1 MYSRHC
7 ALLLVLSCSLTITRA
22 FQHGHGSLSFSTTR
36 SRSFSTKLNQ
46 KKRIST
52 AAGSS
57 SAISRTQQLNDL
69 AKSQGLAVPA
79 LVDKLT
85 MQYAKYQ
92 ETKRNNPDIVGTV
105 KKMRFIRQL
114 IDEYETNTTNGSSS
128 APTSARASA
137 APSEETDQITT
148 ILRPKRIQSIQ
159 TRVDDIQTTQRDAQT
174 QARSDPTL
182 LSDVTFASRPDLHP
196 ASKRA
201 VIDVLGLETMTEI
214 QSKTFEAAALGT
226 DVLGRARTGT
236 GKTLAFLL
244 PAVES
249 ILRQVD
255 DEKRVRGTSG
265 CEILIISPTRELA
278 TQIGTQAAAVLKYHR
293 GLSSLVVF
301 GGTKINRDKA
311 LFAKGLPTIL
321 VATPGRLVDHLQN
334 TNIHGRRLCDV
345 MRSNT
350 QVLVLDETDRLLD
363 MGFRRDIQ
371 TIIGYLPKKE
381 QRQTLLFSATLPP
394 TLRQVMAE
402 TMKADYVTVDCVS
415 DGDVS
420 THTHARVEQSHV
432 ILPSMDRYVSSVLEI
447 IDSVLTSEEPD
458 VKLVVFF
465 PTARMVGYYVE
476 VLREYLKLKGD
487 NTPTFEIHSKKTQGY
502 RNKASDGFRNTKR
515 GILFT
520 SDVSARG
527 VDYPEVTHVLQ
538 FGIPDGP
545 ETYVHRLGRTGRA
558 GKKGKGWLILAPF
571 ERQFLR
577 ELKGHDVPL
586 NSALTEILE
595 SPPDPELAS
604 NLERVLRK
612 VQPNPNARENDGSPK
627 GLSEESATWAYQAF
641 LGYYLSNMKRLNG
654 VSTKEQ
660 LVRYANEFAV
670 QTGYDTTRNGPPG
683 IEDRTLKKMGLKGI
697 RGITVAPPRERSPRN
712 ANAPR
717 NGRR

>member
-1 MYSRHC
+1 MMYSRHC

-57 SAISRTQQLNDL
+57 SSAISRTQQLNDL

-92 ETKRNNPDIVGTV
+92 ETKRNNPDISVGTV

-159 TRVDDIQTTQRDAQT
+159 TRVDDLQTNQREAQT

-334 TNIHGRRLCDV
+334 TKINE
-345 MRSNT
+345 S
-350 QVLVLDETDRLLD
+350 
-363 MGFRRDIQ
+363 
-371 TIIGYLPKKE
+371 
-381 QRQTLLFSATLPP
+381 TLL
-394 TLRQVMAE
+394 QVMA
-402 TMKADYVTVDCVS
+402 VTDCVS
-415 DGDVS
+415 DVDVS

-432 ILPSMDRYVSSVLEI
+432 VLPSMDRYVSSVLEI
-447 IDSVLTSEEPD
+447 IDSVLTNDEPD